1 MKSYKENLSTEQ
13 IKNIVSDYSNI
24 RNQTKVAKKYGISTK
39 TVVKICKD
47 NNVAI
52 RGITK
57 KSYCKECGKSLPK
70 DCKFCP
76 YCGKE
81 IRTELDYA
89 IDNIDAFIKINGTID
104 VQNDWKIILSRLIM
118 EENQ

>member
-1 MKSYKENLSTEQ
+1 MKSYKENFSTEQ
-13 IKNIVSDYSNI
+13 IQTILTDYAEM
-24 RNQTKVAKKYGISTK
+24 RNQTKVAQKYGISAK
-39 TVVKICKD
+39 TVVKMCKD
-47 NNVAI
+47 NNVPI

-81 IRTELDYA
+81 IKSKIEYA
-89 IDNIDAFIKINGTID
+89 VDNLNAYIENNGTID
-104 VQNDWKIILSRLIM
+104 IKKDWEIIKTRLVL
-118 EENQ
+118 EDK

>member
-81 IRTELDYA
+81 IKSKIEYA
-89 IDNIDAFIKINGTID
+89 VDNLNAYIENNGTID
-104 VQNDWKIILSRLIM
+104 IKKDWETIKTQLVL
-118 EENQ
+118 EDK

>member
-47 NNVAI
+47 NNVEI

-57 KSYCKECGKSLPK
+57 KTYCKDCGRALPK

-81 IRTELDYA
+81 IKSKIEYA
-89 IDNIDAFIKINGTID
+89 VDNLNAYIENNGTID
-104 VQNDWKIILSRLIM
+104 IKKDWEIIKTRLVL
-118 EENQ
+118 EDK